1 MIYYTK
7 TAQSHYQ
14 IIILKLSNAFFQ
26 AVFPATASF
35 LTPSLVLPVRIEA
48 LRRSLDSLLTERS
61 TRSDMERFY
70 WSTEILW
77 RSWAQEALQ
86 QRQRCQT
93 RGLDHFFDL
102 YLIYGY
108 HYSLPYRRYCRF
120 VSQVKN
126 LVICLFLVNI

>member
-1 MIYYTK
+1 MICNRIYLIYYTK

-61 TRSDMERFY
+61 TRSFLITFRAI
-70 WSTEILW
+70 W
-77 RSWAQEALQ
+77 
-86 QRQRCQT
+86 
-93 RGLDHFFDL
+93 RGLTGPQK
-102 YLIYGY
+102 YYGGLGAPGG
-108 HYSLPYRRYCRF
+108 SPTKTE
-120 VSQVKN
+120 VSK
-126 LVICLFLVNI
+126 